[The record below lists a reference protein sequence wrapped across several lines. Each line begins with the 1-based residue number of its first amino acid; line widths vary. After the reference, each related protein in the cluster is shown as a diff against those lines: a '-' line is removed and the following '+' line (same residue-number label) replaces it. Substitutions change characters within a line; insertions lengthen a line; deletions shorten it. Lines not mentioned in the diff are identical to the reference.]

1 MTTAAAPS
9 QDKQKVEAL
18 PFEAVSLDGVLLSCL
33 AHHLPDLRR
42 CVAENIPRGHAR
54 WPLRDV

>member
-18 PFEAVSLDGVLLSCL
+18 PFEAVSLGGVLLSCL
-33 AHHLPDLRR
+33 VHDLPDLRR
-42 CVAENIPRGHAR
+42 CVAENIPRAHAR
-54 WPLRDV
+54 WPLRGV